1 MSIHL
6 VSRFLLTSSIRHKN
20 PKFCFTTLAV
30 DKYWIHLEENNDPN
44 IEKTLTR
51 VGAKLDT
58 SCVKEVIKRCSS
70 TSTNQ
75 SHISGLRFFI
85 WAGTQREYKHTSYM
99 YNIACKLFRIN
110 QNPNV
115 IRDVIEAYGFDNCVL
130 NVKSFKIVLN
140 LCKEARLADEALWVL
155 KKMNEF
161 KCRPDT
167 IAYNAVIG
175 LYCETGRMDE
185 ALGLMGEMSLV
196 NLYPD
201 MVTFVSMVKG
211 FCDLGRIEDASR
223 LFKVVSQQGCS
234 PNVVAYSVL
243 LDGVCRV
250 GNLEKG
256 LDLLQEMENQ
266 GGVCAP
272 TVVTYTTMIRNF
284 CEKGRSMEALTVLDR
299 MEACGCAPNRVTI
312 STLING
318 LCQEDQVEEAYKV
331 IDRLVAVGSVSKSEC
346 YSSLVVTLLR
356 VNKFEEGEKVFRR
369 MLISELKPDGV
380 ACSELLKRLCL
391 KEKRVLDAFVLYNE
405 IAKLEFATSID
416 SEIYSMMMDGL
427 CTGSHLLEASKLAK
441 MMVQKR
447 VQLKAPYVRN
457 VVEYLTNAGETELVS
472 HIYKANDG

>member
-85 WAGTQREYKHTSYM
+85 WAGTQRGE
-99 YNIACKLFRIN
+99 
-110 QNPNV
+110 
-115 IRDVIEAYGFDNCVL
+115 DVIEAYGFDNCVL
-130 NVKSFKIVLN
+130 DVKSFKIVLN

-167 IAYNAVIG
+167 IAYNAVIR

-185 ALGLMGEMSLV
+185 ALGLMEEMSLV

-266 GGVCAP
+266 GGVCSP

-284 CEKGRSMEALTVLDR
+284 CEKGRSMEALTILDR

-331 IDRLVAVGSVSKSEC
+331 IDRSVAVGSVSKSEC

-369 MLISELKPDGV
+369 MLISDLKPDGV
-380 ACSELLKRLCL
+380 ACSELLKRLCS

-447 VQLKAPYVRN
+447 VQLKAPYVQN
-457 VVEYLTNAGETELVS
+457 VVEYLKNAGETELVS
-472 HIYKANDG
+472 HIYKADDG

>member
-1 MSIHL
+1 MSIHF
-6 VSRFLLTSSIRHKN
+6 VSRFLSSSFRAKN
-20 PKFCFTTLAV
+20 PRFSFTTLAITNPAE
-30 DKYWIHLEENNDPN
+30 KYWVHLERNDPY

-51 VGAKLDT
+51 FGAKLDS
-58 SCVKEVIKRCSS
+58 SCVKEVIKRCS
-70 TSTNQ
+70 STNQ

-85 WAGTQREYKHTSYM
+85 WAGIQRDYRHSSYM
-99 YNIACKLFRIN
+99 YNIACKLFKIN

-115 IRDVIEAYGFDNCVL
+115 IRDVIEAYNLYNCVV

-161 KCRPDT
+161 NCRPDT
-167 IAYNAVIG
+167 TVYNVVIR
-175 LYCETGRMDE
+175 LFCEKGRMDE
-185 ALGLMGEMSLV
+185 ALSLMEEMSLV
-196 NLYPD
+196 SLYPD

-223 LFKVVSQQGCS
+223 LFKVVNQEGCS

-256 LDLLQEMENQ
+256 LNLLQEMENE

-284 CEKGRSMEALTVLDR
+284 CEKGRSTEALTILDR

-318 LCQEDQVEEAYKV
+318 LCQEDMVEEAYKV
-331 IDRLVAVGSVSKSEC
+331 IDRLADKGSVSKSEC

-356 VNKFEEGEKVFRR
+356 VDKFEEGEKVFRR
-369 MLISELKPDGV
+369 MLVSALKPDGV
-380 ACSELLKRLCL
+380 ACSEFLKRLCL

-405 IAKLEFATSID
+405 IEKLEFATCID
-416 SEIYSMMMDGL
+416 SEIYSIMMDGL
-427 CTGSHLLEASKLAK
+427 CTEGHLLEALKLVK
-441 MMVQKR
+441 LMVQKGI
-447 VQLKAPYVRN
+447 QLKAPYVQN
-457 VVEYLTNAGETELVS
+457 VVEYLKNAGEMELVS
-472 HIYKANDG
+472 HIYKMNDG

>member
-1 MSIHL
+1 MSIPY
-6 VSRFLLTSSIRHKN
+6 VCRFLSSSIRAKN
-20 PKFCFTTLAV
+20 PRFSFTTLAVTDPV
-30 DKYWIHLEENNDPN
+30 DKYWIHLDSNDPN

-51 VGAKLDT
+51 VGAKLDS
-58 SCVKEVIKRCSS
+58 SCVKEVIKRCN
-70 TSTNQ
+70 STNQ
-75 SHISGLRFFI
+75 SPILGLRFFI
-85 WAGTQREYKHTSYM
+85 WAGIQHEYRHSSYM
-99 YNIACKLFRIN
+99 YNIACKQFRIN

-115 IRDVIEAYGFDNCVL
+115 IRDVIEAYTLDNCVV

-155 KKMNEF
+155 KKTNDF
-161 KCRPDT
+161 NCRPDT
-167 IAYNAVIG
+167 TAYNAVIR
-175 LYCETGRMDE
+175 LYCELGRVDE
-185 ALGLMGEMSLV
+185 ALSLMEEMGLI

-211 FCDLGRIEDASR
+211 FCDLGRIEDASK
-223 LFKVVSQQGCS
+223 LFKVVNQRGCS

-256 LDLLQEMENQ
+256 LNLLQEMENE

-272 TVVTYTTMIRNF
+272 TVVTYTTMIRSF
-284 CEKGRSMEALTVLDR
+284 CENGRSMEALTVLDR
-299 MEACGCAPNRVTI
+299 MEACGCAPNRVTV

-331 IDRLVAVGSVSKSEC
+331 IDRMVAKGSVSKSEC

-369 MLISELKPDGV
+369 MVVSDLKPDGV
-380 ACSELLKRLCL
+380 ACSEMLKRLCL

-405 IAKLEFATSID
+405 IEKSGLATCID
-416 SEIYSMMMDGL
+416 SKIYSIMMDGL
-427 CTGSHLLEASKLAK
+427 CTESHLLEASKLAK
-441 MMVQKR
+441 WMVQKSI
-447 VQLKAPYVRN
+447 QLKAPYVQN
-457 VVEYLTNAGETELVS
+457 VVEYLKKAGELELVS
-472 HIYKANDG
+472 HIYKVNDG